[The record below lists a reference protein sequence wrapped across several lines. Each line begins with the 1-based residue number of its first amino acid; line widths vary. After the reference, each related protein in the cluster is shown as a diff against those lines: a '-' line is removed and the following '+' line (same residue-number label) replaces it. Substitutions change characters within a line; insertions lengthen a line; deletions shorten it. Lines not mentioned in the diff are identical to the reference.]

1 MIHKHLMHSRSIS
14 RARYTGQVAKPLGL
28 SLLILL
34 VSFFN
39 TAWGA
44 PAFVWSQL
52 DSTNINVYFS
62 PDGDSTVQL
71 TSDGTNVLPVLDRQ
85 GDETW
90 ICWVNKQAP
99 NGNRLG
105 YARLSAAGEILLKGT
120 VATTLGGL
128 YAPAIGIESSGN
140 RVWIVWAEN
149 HGRTEDLF
157 VSYLNISETSSS
169 EWAHPIQITANDEF
183 SANVPHI
190 DFAESGEARISWLH
204 TGPGQAQRASATV
217 STRLF
222 DTNSGSDRKLISVEI
237 EHENTTGGL
246 TRTKFITIDPDQSQD
261 SLNWKKLTRDKTA
274 IMGAI
279 ISDSGIVTRVF
290 DKR

>member
-1 MIHKHLMHSRSIS
+1 MLYKRLIHGRSIN
-14 RARYTGQVAKPLGL
+14 RARYTGQAVKSLGL

-39 TAWGA
+39 IAWGA
-44 PAFVWSQL
+44 PAYVWSQL
-52 DSTNINVYFS
+52 DSSDINVYFS
-62 PDGDSTVQL
+62 PDGESTVQL
-71 TSDGTNVLPVLDRQ
+71 ASDGTNVLPVLDRQ
-85 GDETW
+85 GSEIW
-90 ICWVNKQAP
+90 ICWIDKQAP
-99 NGNRLG
+99 SIRLN
-105 YARLSAAGEILLKGT
+105 YARLSEGGEILLKGT
-120 VATTLGGL
+120 VPDTLGGL

-169 EWAHPIQITANDEF
+169 EWAPPIQITANDNF

-190 DFAESGEARISWLH
+190 VLAESGEARIRWLH

-222 DTNSGSDRKLISVEI
+222 DTASGSARQLVSVATEYEDTNGEI
-237 EHENTTGGL
+237 TP
-246 TRTKFITIDPDQSQD
+246 TKFITIDDDQSEYGL
-261 SLNWKKLTRDKTA
+261 SWKKLTRNKIA